1 MDKYIMRRIKIEG
14 INRKI
19 RVCVLINPNKRIVT
33 AYIEGIQDLLYNY
46 FDSGNELLTLK
57 DQYLCVAKCHELDV
71 FDEDYGVNLAMNRVK
86 VKLLKDI
93 EKKVK
98 NYLDY
103 KKSVIKKWEFVNL
116 NISLQRL
123 SVEGALNE

>member
-1 MDKYIMRRIKIEG
+1 MDKYIMRRIKIDG

-19 RVCVLINPNKRIVT
+19 RVCVLINPNKRLVT

-103 KKSVIKKWEFVNL
+103 KKSVIKKWKFVNL

>member
-1 MDKYIMRRIKIEG
+1 MDKYIMRRIKIDG

-19 RVCVLINPNKRIVT
+19 RVCVLINPNERLVT
-33 AYIEGIQDLLYNY
+33 AYIEEIQDLLCNY
-46 FDSGNELLTLK
+46 FDSGHELLTLK
-57 DQYLCVAKCHELDV
+57 DQYLSVAKCHISDD

>member
-19 RVCVLINPNKRIVT
+19 RVCVLINPNKRLVT

-57 DQYLCVAKCHELDV
+57 DQYLSVAKCHISDA

>member
-1 MDKYIMRRIKIEG
+1 MDKYIMRRIKIDG

-19 RVCVLINPNKRIVT
+19 RVCVLINPNKRLVT

-57 DQYLCVAKCHELDV
+57 DQYLSVAKCHNSDA

>member
-19 RVCVLINPNKRIVT
+19 RVCVLINPNKRLVT

-46 FDSGNELLTLK
+46 FDSGNELLILK
-57 DQYLCVAKCHELDV
+57 DQYLCVAKCHISDD

-103 KKSVIKKWEFVNL
+103 KKAVIKKWEFVNL

>member
-1 MDKYIMRRIKIEG
+1 MDKYIMCRIKIDG

>member
-19 RVCVLINPNKRIVT
+19 RVCVLINPNKRLVT

-57 DQYLCVAKCHELDV
+57 DQYLCVAKCHELDD

-116 NISLQRL
+116 NIGLQRL

>member
-1 MDKYIMRRIKIEG
+1 MDKYIMCRIKIEG

-19 RVCVLINPNKRIVT
+19 RVGVLINPNKRLVT

>member
-1 MDKYIMRRIKIEG
+1 MDKYIMRRIKIDG

-19 RVCVLINPNKRIVT
+19 RIGVLINPNKRLVT

-57 DQYLCVAKCHELDV
+57 DQYLCVAKCYELDD

>member
-1 MDKYIMRRIKIEG
+1 MDKYIMRRIKIDG

-19 RVCVLINPNKRIVT
+19 RVCVLINPNKRLVT

>member
-1 MDKYIMRRIKIEG
+1 MDKYIMRRIKIDG

-19 RVCVLINPNKRIVT
+19 RVCVLINPNKRLVT

-46 FDSGNELLTLK
+46 FDSGHELLTLK
-57 DQYLCVAKCHELDV
+57 DQYLCVAKCHISDV

-116 NISLQRL
+116 NISLQKL

>member
-1 MDKYIMRRIKIEG
+1 MDKYIMRRIKIDG

-19 RVCVLINPNKRIVT
+19 RVCVLINPNKRLVT

-46 FDSGNELLTLK
+46 FDSGNELLILK
-57 DQYLCVAKCHELDV
+57 DQYLCVAKCHELDA

-116 NISLQRL
+116 NVSLQRL
-123 SVEGALNE
+123 SVEGVLNE

>member
-1 MDKYIMRRIKIEG
+1 MDKYIMRRIKIDG

-19 RVCVLINPNKRIVT
+19 RIGVLINPNKRLVT

-57 DQYLCVAKCHELDV
+57 DQYLCVAKCHELDD

-103 KKSVIKKWEFVNL
+103 KKSVIKMGVCK
-116 NISLQRL
+116 S
-123 SVEGALNE
+123 

>member
-19 RVCVLINPNKRIVT
+19 RVCVLINPNKRLVT

-57 DQYLCVAKCHELDV
+57 DQYLCVAKCHISDA

>member
-19 RVCVLINPNKRIVT
+19 RVCVLINPNKRFVT

-57 DQYLCVAKCHELDV
+57 DQYLSVAKCHISDA
-71 FDEDYGVNLAMNRVK
+71 FDEDYGVNLAMNRLK

>member
-1 MDKYIMRRIKIEG
+1 MDKYIMRRIKIDG

-19 RVCVLINPNKRIVT
+19 RIGVLINPNKRLVT

-57 DQYLCVAKCHELDV
+57 DQYLCVAKCHELDD